1 MRTLRNLAVLSLMII
16 ALFGAS
22 APASAAES
30 YDSCAGFIDTVPATI
45 TTQGTWCLRHNLSTS
60 ATGIHAIEIQ
70 NSNVTIDCN
79 GFKIGNGPAGTN
91 TNSVGIFSEGFANI
105 TVRHCTILAF
115 HDGISID
122 AMVAG
127 DGHLI
132 EDNVLSQN
140 KVNGIVV
147 MGNGVIVRRNRVV
160 DTGGNTGAIASFGI
174 QTSGDVLDNV
184 VDGISAGFG
193 VGEFES
199 FGIQTQGNGS
209 LVQGNRVR
217 NLTQRGVL
225 PATGISIS
233 SGAANEIRDN
243 YVVQGTLTGG
253 TAISCNSA
261 GRARDN
267 VMKNYGAGL
276 SSCTDDGGNVGP

>member
-22 APASAAES
+22 APGSAAES
-30 YDSCAGFIDTVPATI
+30 YDSCAGFIATVPGQM
-45 TTQGTWCLRHNLSTS
+45 TTQGTLCLRHSLSTS

-160 DTGGNTGAIASFGI
+160 DTGAIASFGI

-184 VDGISAGFG
+184 VDGISACFG

-199 FGIQTQGNGS
+199 LGIQTQGNGS

-243 YVVQGTLTGG
+243 YAVQGTLTGG

-267 VMKNYGAGL
+267 V
-276 SSCTDDGGNVGP
+276 